1 MALSPLNFFQEI
13 FQKSHSAPSSK
24 IILLIYQLIT
34 QLGPLSVLLKAKKK
48 KKNPTRNPFDLK
60 KDLLSSH
67 WSYLVSQCWE
77 NITKKD
83 GCIKT

>member
-1 MALSPLNFFQEI
+1 MASSPLNFFQEI

-48 KKNPTRNPFDLK
+48 KRSHRNPFDLK

-83 GCIKT
+83 GYIKA